1 MCFFLYLFV
10 CSIAQRTE
18 TLAWVR
24 KLLFESLRGEMAQI
38 ETTAKMNEM
47 SCETTGFEYIG
58 VEIRVNENANAYVLM
73 CDVFICKMVF
83 LYVCVCVAHGKS
95 NAKTSKLPKRSKI
108 MLCECQIYESIR
120 PGIAFKLNA
129 E

>member
-1 MCFFLYLFV
+1 MLYNVSVFFLYLFV

-83 LYVCVCVAHGKS
+83 LYVLRMENLMQKHQNCQNGAKSCCV
-95 NAKTSKLPKRSKI
+95 NAKYMRASD
-108 MLCECQIYESIR
+108 QV
-120 PGIAFKLNA
+120 
-129 E
+129 